1 MKHRKST
8 FPLLVALGCGA
19 TFFAAPSVRAQDT
32 YAPVQ
37 DAHLPAINAGKQGT
51 NNWDYTAANGGVS
64 KEVLAKVGVDQNL
77 DTQLDLGLQFKDE
90 DGKSVRLGEYFGKK
104 PVMITMLQM
113 TCDQVCSAQIE
124 AMTRTMNEMSFSA
137 GKEFEVLNVSI
148 DPREGPLVAKD
159 VKEEW
164 LKDYK
169 RPNAKEGWHFLTG
182 DAKNIKALAK
192 TLGIRYTWHEPTK
205 QYIHPDGIVVVTP
218 EGKVSRYFLSF
229 QDYQPQ
235 YLKFAVMEA
244 SKDRIGTV
252 VDRLALSCF
261 HYNPNTG
268 KYSFQIMSFLR
279 IAGAAFVIGSLLAI
293 WGMTRV
299 DKRRGGKS
307 KGGSPPQLKNA

>member
-1 MKHRKST
+1 MKHRK
-8 FPLLVALGCGA
+8 FALRVLAALGCGA
-19 TFFAAPSVRAQDT
+19 TLFASSSVRAQDA
-32 YAPVQ
+32 YSPVK
-37 DAHLPAINAGKQGT
+37 DSPAPAINAGKQGT
-51 NNWDYTAANGGVS
+51 NNWDYTAANGGVP
-64 KEVLAKVGVDQNL
+64 KDLARQVGVDQNL
-77 DTQLDLGLQFKDE
+77 DAQLDLGLSFKDE
-90 DGKSVRLGEYFGKK
+90 NGKSVRLGEYFGRR

-124 AMTRTMNEMSFSA
+124 AMTHTMNEMSFSA

-164 LKDYK
+164 LKNYK
-169 RPNAKEGWHFLTG
+169 RPSAQSGWHFLTG

-192 TLGIRYTWHEPTK
+192 TLGIRYIWHEPTK
-205 QYIHPDGIVVVTP
+205 QYIHPDGIVVATP
-218 EGKVSRYFLSF
+218 DGKVSRYFLSF

-235 YLKFAVMEA
+235 YMKFAVMEA
-244 SKDRIGTV
+244 SKDHIGTV

-293 WGMTRV
+293 WGMMRME
-299 DKRRGGKS
+299 KRRGKP
-307 KGGSPPQLKNA
+307 KGGNAPQLKKA